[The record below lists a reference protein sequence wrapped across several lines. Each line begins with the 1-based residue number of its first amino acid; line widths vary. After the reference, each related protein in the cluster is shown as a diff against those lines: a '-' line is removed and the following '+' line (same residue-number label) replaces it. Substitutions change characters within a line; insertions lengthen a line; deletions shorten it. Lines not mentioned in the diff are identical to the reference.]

1 MSENYIHDVRQE
13 YEKKVRD
20 LECKLLDQTLNNQK
34 LLKELST
41 TKKLL
46 TRTRRLLNKLS
57 GDENKLAEFI
67 DNLHFSEGNTNI
79 TIMQERERNAVT
91 LLTRFRSQIGLL
103 TKKLSTLD
111 KFDLVKTYLR
121 NMSIAMYE
129 EDWET
134 IRRMSRNLH
143 VTGRC
148 ETCSISTY
156 GRKGHGRPNIQT
168 MPCNLNSCPYE
179 VEPVEQV
186 NSRNFLRQFK

>member
-1 MSENYIHDVRQE
+1 MYNVRQE
-13 YEKKVRD
+13 YEKEIRD
-20 LECKLLDQTLNNQK
+20 LEGKLLDQTLNNQR
-34 LLKELST
+34 LSKELST

-46 TRTRRLLNKLS
+46 RKNKRLLNKIC

-79 TIMQERERNAVT
+79 TVMQERERNAVT

-168 MPCNLNSCPYE
+168 MPCNLKNCPYE

-186 NSRNFLRQFK
+186 NSHNFLRQFK